1 MVCLAS
7 LVLDSGGAS
16 APNRAKEWHPWVKNC
31 ADTRQEVIAHSD
43 AVKVAVQPH
52 FLFFSPF
59 LSHVISASAGPKEI
73 SAFSHE
79 YEFVFYGRRNAMLQ
93 WILQLAA

>member
-16 APNRAKEWHPWVKNC
+16 AQNRAKEWHPWVKNC

-52 FLFFSPF
+52 FNV
-59 LSHVISASAGPKEI
+59 SHI
-73 SAFSHE
+73 F
-79 YEFVFYGRRNAMLQ
+79 
-93 WILQLAA
+93 